1 MKNLNNI
8 RLQDLLPPNLSAD
21 SNIKATASAIDPH
34 LNELTIQTKMAL
46 IYARLKDL
54 SSLQLDHLAVQF
66 HVAAWD
72 SLWPRETKL
81 SVLLATVETKRRRGT
96 LKAVK
101 AAVGA
106 MFEPFFITEWGQQ
119 TPKGQPF
126 TFNIEIP
133 LDDIGKDMTF
143 RDQEDLYAL
152 VYEAKSIRS
161 HGSITLRRK
170 FTQTIRVGAAMSAG
184 NYAQI
189 RGDIS
194 SIEVPIRVGS
204 VCNPA
209 SYVRIS

>member
-8 RLQDLLPPNLSAD
+8 RLQDLLPSNLSAD

-66 HVAAWD
+66 HVAAWN

-96 LKAVK
+96 LRAVK
-101 AAVGA
+101 AAVGS
-106 MFEPFFITEWGQQ
+106 MFEPFFITEWWQQ

-126 TFNIEIP
+126 TFDIEIP

-152 VYEAKSIRS
+152 IYEAKSIRS
-161 HGSITLRRK
+161 HGSVTLTRNYEQTLRIGAACSSCAYVRLIGERLPIVTEITLPP
-170 FTQTIRVGAAMSAG
+170 AA
-184 NYAQI
+184 
-189 RGDIS
+189 RPT
-194 SIEVPIRVGS
+194 V
-204 VCNPA
+204 
-209 SYVRIS
+209 YVRI

>member
-21 SNIKATASAIDPH
+21 SNVKATASAIDPH

-101 AAVGA
+101 AAVGS
-106 MFEPFFITEWGQQ
+106 MFEPFLLPNGGSKPQKASLLLSTLKFLST
-119 TPKGQPF
+119 T
-126 TFNIEIP
+126 
-133 LDDIGKDMTF
+133 LGK
-143 RDQEDLYAL
+143 
-152 VYEAKSIRS
+152 I
-161 HGSITLRRK
+161 
-170 FTQTIRVGAAMSAG
+170 
-184 NYAQI
+184 
-189 RGDIS
+189 
-194 SIEVPIRVGS
+194 
-204 VCNPA
+204 
-209 SYVRIS
+209 